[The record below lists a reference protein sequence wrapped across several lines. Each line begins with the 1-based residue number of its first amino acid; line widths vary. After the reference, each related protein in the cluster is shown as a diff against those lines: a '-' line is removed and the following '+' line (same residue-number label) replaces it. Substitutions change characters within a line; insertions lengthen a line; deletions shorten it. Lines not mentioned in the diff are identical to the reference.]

1 MSLLHQNGF
10 DHMATADLGQ
20 LYITFGTQV
29 AIASG
34 ARTGTGRVF
43 RTSSSVATSMGAIGR
58 AVVTPATTVTTGFA
72 FFPNSFDSTTSSIV
86 DFLDID
92 GVVHMSLNITSTG
105 DVLVKRGDNT
115 GTTMTGGTAAG
126 VFIQDNWYWVEFQS
140 TIGDGTAGS
149 WAVKVNGAALISGS
163 STDTRNAGTLGQVA
177 YVRIGHIRSGSST
190 TGNWDFDDWYIRNDS
205 TYMGDVKIALRSVS
219 GAGNSAQ
226 FTPLS
231 STNASN
237 VDDSTNDGDT
247 TYNYSNTAS
256 QKDTF
261 ALTSLGL
268 SGTPSVKAV
277 SVLCSVRK
285 DDAGTRVHRN
295 VLRSGST
302 DYEGSD
308 FGPLTTY
315 TQAETIWETDPNT
328 AATWTYSNANAVEAG
343 YKVQS

>member
-1 MSLLHQNGF
+1 MALIHQNGF
-10 DHMATADLGQ
+10 DHMATADLAQ
-20 LYITFGTQV
+20 LYVTFGSLGG
-29 AIASG
+29 IATG
-34 ARTGTGRVF
+34 ARTGTGRLF
-43 RTSSSVATSMGAIGR
+43 RVSSSILTAQGMIGR

-72 FFPNSFDSTTSSIV
+72 FFPDSFDNQISTMC
-86 DFLDID
+86 DFLDVD
-92 GVVHMSLNITSTG
+92 GVVHMSLNVTSTG
-105 DVLVKRGDNT
+105 DIQIKRGD
-115 GTTMTGGTAAG
+115 GTLMTGGTAAG
-126 VFIQDNWYWVEFQS
+126 VFTQDNWYWVEFQS

-149 WAVKVNGAALISGS
+149 WAVKLNGAALISGS
-163 STDTRNAGTLGQVA
+163 STDTRNGGTLGQVA
-177 YVRIGHIRSGSST
+177 YVRIGHNRGGGSHSA
-190 TGNWDFDDWYIRNDS
+190 NWDFDDWYIRNDS
-205 TYMGDVKIALRSVS
+205 TYMGDVKMALRSVS
-219 GAGNSAQ
+219 GAGNSTQ

-268 SGTPSVKAV
+268 SGTPSIKAV
-277 SVLCSVRK
+277 SVLCSLKK
-285 DDAGTRVHRN
+285 DDAGTRIHRN
-295 VLRSGST
+295 VIRSGST

-315 TQAETIWETDPNT
+315 TQAESIWETDPNT